1 MAQSTLTPTLTLNS
15 LGATSDTLNMSVT
28 DDLLISGNIAEFS
41 RVKVLHTAPT
51 VLQPASTGT
60 FYLYVKNIGT
70 NSRVVDIQIADD
82 SVFASLAVGE
92 FCFIPM
98 KTNVGIEL
106 LALVGTEEVEYG
118 YWEKGS
124 A

>member
-1 MAQSTLTPTLTLNS
+1 MATVTTKLTMSTNDALSDSLNLSVLDVLTTTVP
-15 LGATSDTLNMSVT
+15 
-28 DDLLISGNIAEFS
+28 AEMS
-41 RVKVLHTAPT
+41 RVSVLHSAPT

-70 NSRVVDIQIADD
+70 NSRFVDIRIADD

-98 KTNVGIEL
+98 KVNVGIEL
-106 LALVGTEEVEYG
+106 LALVGTEVVEYA
-118 YWEKGS
+118 YFKK

>member
-1 MAQSTLTPTLTLNS
+1 MSATLIPTLTLS
-15 LGATSDTLNMSVT
+15 SITATSDTLNVSVT
-28 DDLLISGNIAEFS
+28 NTLQLSGLSSEFS
-41 RVKVLHTAPT
+41 RVNVLHTAPT

-60 FYLYVKNIGT
+60 YYLYVKNVGT
-70 NSRVVDIQIADD
+70 NSRFVDIRIADD

-98 KTNVGIEL
+98 KVDVGIEL

-118 YWEKGS
+118 YWDKKS
-124 A
+124 S

>member
-1 MAQSTLTPTLTLNS
+1 MSATLIPTLTLS
-15 LGATSDTLNMSVT
+15 SITATSDTLNVSVT
-28 DDLLISGNIAEFS
+28 NTLKLSGFSSEFS
-41 RVKVLHTAPT
+41 RVNVLHTAPT

-60 FYLYVKNIGT
+60 YYLYVKNIGT

-98 KTNVGIEL
+98 KANVGIEL
-106 LALVGTEEVEYG
+106 LALAGTEEVEYG
-118 YWEKGS
+118 YWEKES
-124 A
+124 

>member
-28 DDLLISGNIAEFS
+28 DALLISGNIAEFS

-98 KTNVGIEL
+98 KANVGIEL

>member
-1 MAQSTLTPTLTLNS
+1 MAQATLTPTLTLNS

-28 DDLLISGNIAEFS
+28 DTLLLSGNIAEFS
-41 RVKVLHTAPT
+41 RVNVLHTAPT

-98 KTNVGIEL
+98 KINVGIEL

-118 YWEKGS
+118 YWGKR
-124 A
+124 

>member
-1 MAQSTLTPTLTLNS
+1 MSATLIPTLTLS
-15 LGATSDTLNMSVT
+15 SITATSDTLNVSVT
-28 DDLLISGNIAEFS
+28 NTLKLSGFSSEFS
-41 RVKVLHTAPT
+41 RVNVLHTAPT

-60 FYLYVKNIGT
+60 YYLYVKNIGT
-70 NSRVVDIQIADD
+70 NSRVVDIQIADN

-98 KTNVGIEL
+98 KVNVGIEL

-118 YWEKGS
+118 YWDKRS
-124 A
+124 S

>member
-1 MAQSTLTPTLTLNS
+1 MAQATLTPTLTLNS
-15 LGATSDTLNMSVT
+15 LGATSDTLNVSVT
-28 DDLLISGNIAEFS
+28 GDLLLSGNIAEFS
-41 RVKVLHTAPT
+41 RINVLHTAPT

-70 NSRVVDIQIADD
+70 NSRVVDIRIADD

-92 FCFIPM
+92 FCFVPM
-98 KTNVGIEL
+98 KINVGIEL

-118 YWEKGS
+118 YWEKLS
-124 A
+124 